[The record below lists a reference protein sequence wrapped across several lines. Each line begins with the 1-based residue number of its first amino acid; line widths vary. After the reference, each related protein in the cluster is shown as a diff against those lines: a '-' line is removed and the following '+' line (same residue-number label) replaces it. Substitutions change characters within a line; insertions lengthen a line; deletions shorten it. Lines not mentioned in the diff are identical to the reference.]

1 MGKKPWDGRF
11 TQDTDAMVERFTS
24 SIDVDR
30 ELYVYDIEG
39 SIAHLTMLAH
49 VGIITLDEAASL
61 ASGLDRVK
69 KKIAKDELEFSD
81 TLEDIHMHVES
92 ALGDEAG
99 SVARKLHTGR
109 SRNDQVALDI
119 RMYLKAE
126 IKAISH
132 RILALQGVLVEMASA
147 HKDVVM
153 PGYTHLQRAQ
163 PVLFAHHLMAY
174 YEMFKRDH
182 ERMADCLKRTDV
194 MPLGAA
200 ALAGTTFPLD
210 REYTRELLGFSKVS
224 DNSMDSV
231 SDRDFAME
239 FIAAASIAM
248 IHMSRLSEE
257 LVLWSSSEFSFI
269 TISDAFTTGSSIMPQ
284 KKNPDV
290 AELVRG
296 KSARVVGNLMAI
308 ITLMKS
314 LPLAY
319 NRDMQEDKEPLFD
332 TVNTLKAC
340 LDVYT
345 RMLPNIEVNRGVML
359 AAAKKG
365 FLNATDLADYLV
377 LKGITFRQAH
387 SISGRAVAFALENG
401 KELDNLTVDEF
412 KTFSEVIESD
422 IFEFLSIEHMIS
434 RRVTH
439 GGTSYDNVQ
448 RAIERAT
455 RDLDEKMA
463 ETPEINGKAG
473 TAAPEVREG

>member
-11 TQDTDAMVERFTS
+11 SQGTDAMVERFTS
-24 SIDVDR
+24 SIDVDK
-30 ELYVYDIEG
+30 ELYSYDIEG

-49 VGIITLDEAASL
+49 EGIITEDEAAAL
-61 ASGLDRVK
+61 REGLGRVK
-69 KKIAKDELEFSD
+69 EKIANDELEFSD

-92 ALGDEAG
+92 ALGEEAG
-99 SVARKLHTGR
+99 KVGRKLHTGR
-109 SRNDQVALDI
+109 SRNDQVALDA

-126 IKAISH
+126 TLSIIDS
-132 RILALQGVLVEMASA
+132 LFALQKVLVEMAQK
-147 HKDVVM
+147 HHDVVM

-174 YEMFKRDH
+174 YEMFKRDR
-182 ERMADCLKRTDV
+182 ERMEDSLKRTDV
-194 MPLGAA
+194 MPLGSA
-200 ALAGTTFPLD
+200 ALAGTTFPLN
-210 REYTRELLGFSKVS
+210 RELTRKLLGFSKVS

-231 SDRDFAME
+231 SDRDFSME
-239 FIAAASIAM
+239 FISAASICM
-248 IHMSRLSEE
+248 IHLSRFSEE
-257 LVLWSSSEFSFI
+257 LVLWSSSEFAFI

-296 KSARVVGNLMAI
+296 KTARVVGNLMAI

-340 LDVYT
+340 VDVYT
-345 RMLPNIEVNRGVML
+345 RMLPNIKVNRETML
-359 AAAKKG
+359 EASQHG

-377 LKGITFRQAH
+377 VKGMPFREAH
-387 SISGRAVAFALENG
+387 SVSGKSVAYALENN
-401 KELDNLTVDEF
+401 KELHDLTVDEF
-412 KTFSEVIESD
+412 KKFSDLIDSD
-422 IFEFLSIEHMIS
+422 VFEYLSIEKMIS

-439 GGTSYDNVQ
+439 GGTGYDNVQ
-448 RAIERAT
+448 QAIKQAEQDLKRAE
-455 RDLDEKMA
+455 
-463 ETPEINGKAG
+463 
-473 TAAPEVREG
+473 

>member
-11 TQDTDAMVERFTS
+11 SQGTDAMVERFTS
-24 SIDVDR
+24 SIDVDK
-30 ELYVYDIEG
+30 ELYAYDIEG

-49 VGIITLDEAASL
+49 EGIITEDEAVAL
-61 ASGLDRVK
+61 REGLGRVK
-69 KKIAKDELEFSD
+69 EKIANDELEFSD

-99 SVARKLHTGR
+99 KVGRKLHTGR
-109 SRNDQVALDI
+109 SRNDQVALDA

-126 IKAISH
+126 TLSIIDG
-132 RILALQGVLVEMASA
+132 LFALQKVLVEMAQK
-147 HKDVVM
+147 HHDVVM
-153 PGYTHLQRAQ
+153 PGYTHMQRAQ

-174 YEMFKRDH
+174 YEMFKRDR
-182 ERMADCLKRTDV
+182 ERMEDSLKRTDV
-194 MPLGAA
+194 MPLGSA
-200 ALAGTTFPLD
+200 ALAGTTFPLN
-210 REYTRELLGFSKVS
+210 RELTRKLLGFSKVS

-231 SDRDFAME
+231 SDRDFSME
-239 FIAAASIAM
+239 FISAASICM
-248 IHMSRLSEE
+248 IHLSRFSEE
-257 LVLWSSSEFSFI
+257 LVLWSSSEFAFI

-296 KSARVVGNLMAI
+296 KTARVVGNLVAI

-340 LDVYT
+340 VDIYT
-345 RMLPNIEVNRGVML
+345 RMLPNIKVNRETML
-359 AAAKKG
+359 EASQHG

-377 LKGITFRQAH
+377 VKGVPFREAH
-387 SISGRAVAFALENG
+387 SISGKSVAYALENN
-401 KELDNLTVDEF
+401 KELHDLTVDEF
-412 KTFSEVIESD
+412 KKFSNLIDSD
-422 IFEFLSIEHMIS
+422 VFEYLSIEKMIS

-439 GGTSYDNVQ
+439 GGTGYDNVQ
-448 RAIERAT
+448 QAIKQAEQDLKRAE
-455 RDLDEKMA
+455 
-463 ETPEINGKAG
+463 
-473 TAAPEVREG
+473 

>member
-11 TQDTDAMVERFTS
+11 SQDTDAMVERFTS
-24 SIDVDR
+24 SIDVDK
-30 ELYVYDIEG
+30 ELYAYDIEG

-49 VGIITLDEAASL
+49 GGIITEDEAAAL
-61 ASGLDRVK
+61 REGLGRVK
-69 KKIAKDELEFSD
+69 EKISNNELEFSD

-99 SVARKLHTGR
+99 NVARKLHTGR
-109 SRNDQVALDI
+109 SRNDQVALDA

-126 IKAISH
+126 TLAI
-132 RILALQGVLVEMASA
+132 IEGLFALQKVLVEMAEK

-153 PGYTHLQRAQ
+153 PGYTHMQRAQ

-174 YEMFKRDH
+174 YEMFKRDR
-182 ERMADCLKRTDV
+182 ERMEDSLKRTDV
-194 MPLGAA
+194 MPLGSA
-200 ALAGTTFPLD
+200 ALAGTTFPLN
-210 REYTRELLGFSKVS
+210 RELTRKLLGFAKVS

-231 SDRDFAME
+231 SDRDFSME
-239 FIAAASIAM
+239 FISAASICM
-248 IHMSRLSEE
+248 IHLSRFSEE
-257 LVLWSSSEFSFI
+257 LVLWSSSEFAFI

-296 KSARVVGNLMAI
+296 KTARVVGNLMAI

-340 LDVYT
+340 VDIYT
-345 RMLPNIEVNRGVML
+345 RMLPNIKVNKETML
-359 AAAKKG
+359 EASQHG

-377 LKGITFRQAH
+377 VKGVPFREAH
-387 SISGRAVAFALENG
+387 SISGKSVAYALENN
-401 KELDNLTVDEF
+401 KELHDLTVDEF
-412 KTFSEVIESD
+412 KKFSDLIDSD
-422 IFEFLSIEHMIS
+422 VFEFLSIEKMIS

-439 GGTSYDNVQ
+439 GGTGYDNVQ
-448 RAIERAT
+448 QAIKQAEQDLKRAE
-455 RDLDEKMA
+455 
-463 ETPEINGKAG
+463 
-473 TAAPEVREG
+473 

>member
-1 MGKKPWDGRF
+1 
-11 TQDTDAMVERFTS
+11 
-24 SIDVDR
+24 
-30 ELYVYDIEG
+30 
-39 SIAHLTMLAH
+39 
-49 VGIITLDEAASL
+49 
-61 ASGLDRVK
+61 
-69 KKIAKDELEFSD
+69 
-81 TLEDIHMHVES
+81 
-92 ALGDEAG
+92 
-99 SVARKLHTGR
+99 
-109 SRNDQVALDI
+109 
-119 RMYLKAE
+119 
-126 IKAISH
+126 
-132 RILALQGVLVEMASA
+132 
-147 HKDVVM
+147 
-153 PGYTHLQRAQ
+153 
-163 PVLFAHHLMAY
+163 
-174 YEMFKRDH
+174 
-182 ERMADCLKRTDV
+182 
-194 MPLGAA
+194 
-200 ALAGTTFPLD
+200 
-210 REYTRELLGFSKVS
+210 
-224 DNSMDSV
+224 
-231 SDRDFAME
+231 
-239 FIAAASIAM
+239 
-248 IHMSRLSEE
+248 
-257 LVLWSSSEFSFI
+257 
-269 TISDAFTTGSSIMPQ
+269 
-284 KKNPDV
+284 
-290 AELVRG
+290 
-296 KSARVVGNLMAI
+296 
-308 ITLMKS
+308 MKS

-345 RMLPNIEVNRGVML
+345 RMLPNIEVNRGGML

-365 FLNATDLADYLV
+365 FLHATDLADYLV

>member
-11 TQDTDAMVERFTS
+11 SQDTDAMVERFTS

-30 ELYVYDIEG
+30 ELYAYDIEG

-49 VGIITLDEAASL
+49 VGILTQDEAAAL
-61 ASGLDRVK
+61 RSGLARVK
-69 KKIAKDELEFSD
+69 EKIANDAFEFSD

-99 SVARKLHTGR
+99 DVARKLHTGR

-126 IKAISH
+126 TREII
-132 RILALQGVLVEMASA
+132 RRLFALQRVLVKMADQYR
-147 HKDVVM
+147 DVVM

-174 YEMFKRDH
+174 YEMFKRDQ

-210 REYTRELLGFSKVS
+210 REYTRKLLGFAKVS

-239 FIAAASIAM
+239 FISAAAIAM
-248 IHMSRLSEE
+248 IHLSRFSEE
-257 LVLWSSSEFSFI
+257 LVLWSSSEFDFI

-296 KSARVVGNLMAI
+296 KTARVVGNLMAI

-345 RMLPNIEVNRGVML
+345 RMLPNIRVNKATML
-359 AAAKKG
+359 AASEKG

-377 LKGITFRQAH
+377 LKGVPFRQAH
-387 SISGRAVAFALENG
+387 SISGRAVAFALENA
-401 KELDNLTVDEF
+401 KELHHLTVEEF
-412 KTFSEVIESD
+412 KTFSDVIASD
-422 IFEFLSIEHMIS
+422 IFEYLSIERMIS

-439 GGTSYDNVQ
+439 GGTGYDNVLK
-448 RAIERAT
+448 AIERAT
-455 RDLDEKMA
+455 RDLDER
-463 ETPEINGKAG
+463 TAG
-473 TAAPEVREG
+473 TKE

>member
-11 TQDTDAMVERFTS
+11 SQSTDVMVERFTS
-24 SIDVDR
+24 SIEVDK
-30 ELYVYDIEG
+30 ELYEYDIEG

-49 VGIITLDEAASL
+49 VGIITEDEAVSL
-61 ASGLDRVK
+61 RQGLGRVK
-69 KKIAKDELEFSD
+69 DKIAKNELEFTDS
-81 TLEDIHMHVES
+81 LEDIHMHVES

-109 SRNDQVALDI
+109 SRNDQVALDV
-119 RMYLKAE
+119 RMYLKKE
-126 IKAISH
+126 T
-132 RILALQGVLVEMASA
+132 ILIIDRLLAFQEVLVGMADK
-147 HKDVVM
+147 HRDVVM
-153 PGYTHLQRAQ
+153 PGYTHMQRAQ

-174 YEMFKRDH
+174 YEMFKRDR
-182 ERMADCLKRTDV
+182 ERMEDSLKRTDV

-210 REYTRELLGFSKVS
+210 REYTRRLLGFGRVS

-239 FIAAASIAM
+239 FISAASISM
-248 IHMSRLSEE
+248 VHLSRFSEE
-257 LVLWSSSEFSFI
+257 LVLWSSSEFAFI

-296 KSARVVGNLMAI
+296 KTARVIGNLMAI
-308 ITLMKS
+308 MTLMKS

-340 LDVYT
+340 VDIYT
-345 RMLPNIEVNRGVML
+345 RMLPNIMVNKETML
-359 AAAKKG
+359 SAAKHG

-377 LKGITFRQAH
+377 LKGTTFRDAH
-387 SISGRAVAFALENG
+387 SIAGKAVAFGLENHR
-401 KELDNLTVDEF
+401 ELHDLTLDEF
-412 KTFSEVIESD
+412 KKFSDSIDSD
-422 IFEFLSIEHMIS
+422 LFGYLSIENMIS
-434 RRVTH
+434 RRITH
-439 GGTSYDNVQ
+439 GGTGYDKVKQ
-448 RAIERAT
+448 AI
-455 RDLDEKMA
+455 
-463 ETPEINGKAG
+463 GKAQQ
-473 TAAPEVREG
+473 ELKEKRSEKQK

>member
-11 TQDTDAMVERFTS
+11 SQGTDAMVERFTS
-24 SIDVDR
+24 SIDVDK
-30 ELYVYDIEG
+30 ELYAYDIEG

-49 VGIITLDEAASL
+49 VGIITGDEAAAL
-61 ASGLDRVK
+61 REGLGRVK
-69 KKIAKDELEFSD
+69 EKISNNELEFSD

-99 SVARKLHTGR
+99 NVARKLHTGR
-109 SRNDQVALDI
+109 SRNDQVALDA

-126 IKAISH
+126 TLAIIE
-132 RILALQGVLVEMASA
+132 RLFALQEVLVAMAKK

-174 YEMFKRDH
+174 YEMFKRDR
-182 ERMADCLKRTDV
+182 ERMEDSLKRTDV
-194 MPLGAA
+194 MPLGSA
-200 ALAGTTFPLD
+200 ALAGTTFPLN
-210 REYTRELLGFSKVS
+210 RELTRKLLGFAKVS

-231 SDRDFAME
+231 SDRDFSME
-239 FIAAASIAM
+239 FISAASICM
-248 IHMSRLSEE
+248 IHLSRFSEE
-257 LVLWSSSEFSFI
+257 LVLWSSSEFAFI

-296 KSARVVGNLMAI
+296 KTARVVGNLMAI

-340 LDVYT
+340 VDIYT
-345 RMLPNIEVNRGVML
+345 RMLPNIEVNRETML
-359 AAAKKG
+359 AASEHG

-377 LKGITFRQAH
+377 VKGVPFREAH
-387 SISGRAVAFALENG
+387 SISGKSVAYALGAN
-401 KELDNLTVDEF
+401 KELHDLTVDEF
-412 KTFSEVIESD
+412 KKFSDLIDSD
-422 IFEFLSIEHMIS
+422 VFEYLSIEKMIS

-439 GGTSYDNVQ
+439 GGTGYDNVQ
-448 RAIERAT
+448 QAIKQAEQDLKRAE
-455 RDLDEKMA
+455 
-463 ETPEINGKAG
+463 
-473 TAAPEVREG
+473 

>member
-1 MGKKPWDGRF
+1 
-11 TQDTDAMVERFTS
+11 
-24 SIDVDR
+24 
-30 ELYVYDIEG
+30 
-39 SIAHLTMLAH
+39 
-49 VGIITLDEAASL
+49 
-61 ASGLDRVK
+61 
-69 KKIAKDELEFSD
+69 
-81 TLEDIHMHVES
+81 
-92 ALGDEAG
+92 
-99 SVARKLHTGR
+99 
-109 SRNDQVALDI
+109 
-119 RMYLKAE
+119 MYLKAE
-126 IKAISH
+126 IKEISH
-132 RILALQGVLVEMASA
+132 RILSLQRVLVEMAAA
-147 HKDVVM
+147 HRDVVM

-174 YEMFKRDH
+174 YEMLKRDH
-182 ERMADCLKRTDV
+182 ERMADCFKRTDV
-194 MPLGAA
+194 MPLGTA

-210 REYTRELLGFSKVS
+210 RGYTSELLGFSRVS

-257 LVLWSSSEFSFI
+257 LVLWSSFEFSFI

-296 KSARVVGNLMAI
+296 KSARVIGNLMAI

-345 RMLPNIEVNRGVML
+345 RMMPNIKVNRENML

-377 LKGITFRQAH
+377 LKGVPFRQAH
-387 SISGRAVAFALENG
+387 SISGKAVAFALENA
-401 KELDNLTVDEF
+401 KELDDLTVVEF
-412 KTFSEVIESD
+412 KTFSEVIEPD
-422 IFEFLSIEHMIS
+422 IFEFISIEHMIS
-434 RRVTH
+434 RRATH
-439 GGTSYDNVQ
+439 GGTSYDNIE
-448 RAIERAT
+448 RAIERACL
-455 RDLDEKMA
+455 DLDKKLA
-463 ETPEINGKAG
+463 EAPQKGGKAG
-473 TAAPEVREG
+473 TVAPGVSK